1 MIAWAKETSIGQDV
15 VVCQDDIRAIQLGKG
30 AMYAGSKILLE
41 TLGIE
46 KVDAVVLAG
55 AFGSYIDNES
65 AAVLGMFPD
74 CKVENVYSVGNA
86 AGDGARM
93 ALLDVDKRKEADEF
107 ARKVEYIELTVN
119 PDFEKTFA
127 KSMWIPHMKDKFP
140 NLSHILPQKK

>member
-1 MIAWAKETSIGQDV
+1 
-15 VVCQDDIRAIQLGKG
+15 
-30 AMYAGSKILLE
+30 MYAGSKILLE
-41 TLGIE
+41 TLGVE

-55 AFGSYIDNES
+55 AFGSYIDKES

-74 CKVENVYSVGNA
+74 CEPENVYSVGNA

-93 ALLDVDKRKEADEF
+93 ALLDVDKRKEADEY

-140 NLSHILPQKK
+140 NLSHVLPQKK